1 MRASPFISIDKQA
14 AIGALKATGSNDL
27 DVLYAARA
35 KLVGAG
41 AVPRWVGLGL
51 VLASI
56 PVVVTRAGLVGT
68 VACLLAGWWFLDRG
82 IRNVRMVESGYA
94 EHVAA
99 VRQLQADRPKG

>member
-41 AVPRWVGLGL
+41 AVVVETGL
-51 VLASI
+51 
-56 PVVVTRAGLVGT
+56 
-68 VACLLAGWWFLDRG
+68 
-82 IRNVRMVESGYA
+82 
-94 EHVAA
+94 
-99 VRQLQADRPKG
+99 